1 MSDPTGGFFTGGAKS
16 LMYGKVGSPEEAYW
30 LNKIRGGKITNV
42 SAAKQQT
49 DWKTK
54 APLFADDKITPR
66 MELPVTLLCVGGG
79 DLIRAAYAS
88 DPKVKQIVDTV
99 GGPVNERTPDP
110 SDDGRR
116 TAYVKGALR
125 MAIGSKLRELGLG
138 APEVGGELYMV
149 FTGKAEMQRGEGR
162 TYEILYF
169 PPAPGSQA
177 GGFFETERPAAPPVT
192 APPVGGSPFGAP
204 AAAPQPPAETPAAPP
219 VPGGNPWGAPAP
231 QTAAPGA
238 SPWGV

>member
-1 MSDPTGGFFTGGAKS
+1 MSDPTGGFFSGGAKS
-16 LMYGKVGSPEEAYW
+16 LAFGKVGSQEEAYW

-54 APLFADDKITPR
+54 APLTNDDGSPR
-66 MELPVTLLCVGGG
+66 MELPITLLCTGGG
-79 DLIRAAYAS
+79 DLIRAAYAA
-88 DPKVKQIVDTV
+88 DPKVKQIVDAL
-99 GGPVNERTPDP
+99 GGPVNEKTPDP
-110 SDDGRR
+110 ADDGRR

-125 MAIGSKLRELGLG
+125 MAIGSKMRELGAK

-149 FTGKAEMQRGEGR
+149 YTGKAEMQRGEGR

-177 GGFFETERPAAPPVT
+177 GGFFETEQPAAPPVAT
-192 APPVGGSPFGAP
+192 PPVGGSPFGAP
-204 AAAPQPPAETPAAPP
+204 ASAPQAPAETPAAPP
-219 VPGGNPWGAPAP
+219 AQGGNPWGAPAP
-231 QTAAPGA
+231 QTAAPA
-238 SPWGV
+238 SPWGA